1 MAAKKK
7 TATRKKTVTAVKSKS
22 KTASSTKRKAGASAA
37 VKKMATS
44 KGSAAKA
51 APLKK
56 TGPIKVGRK
65 AFTKSEFVSTIVDQT
80 GVARKEVSA
89 VLETVSKII
98 GAHIAKQG
106 PETFAWP
113 GLFKIIIVN
122 KPATK
127 ARKGTNPFTGEE
139 MMFKA
144 KPASRRV
151 KIRALKQLKAMAS

>member
-7 TATRKKTVTAVKSKS
+7 TATRKKTVSAVKGKSKS
-22 KTASSTKRKAGASAA
+22 ASSTKRKAGASAA
-37 VKKMATS
+37 VKRMAMS

-51 APLKK
+51 TLKK

-65 AFTKSEFVSTIVDQT
+65 PFTKSEFVSTIVEQT

>member
-7 TATRKKTVTAVKSKS
+7 IATRKKTATVKGKS
-22 KTASSTKRKAGASAA
+22 VGAKRKAGASAA
-37 VKKMATS
+37 VKSAPKRA
-44 KGSAAKA
+44 SAAKA
-51 APLKK
+51 TPVKK
-56 TGPIKVGRK
+56 SGPIKVGRK
-65 AFTKSEFVSTIVDQT
+65 PFTKSEFVAALVEQT
-80 GVARKEVSA
+80 GVARKEVA
-89 VLETVSKII
+89 TVLETISKVIH
-98 GAHIAKQG
+98 AHISKTG

-113 GLFKIIIVN
+113 GLFKIIIVK

>member
-7 TATRKKTVTAVKSKS
+7 IATRKKTATVKGKSASAGVKRKAAVKS
-22 KTASSTKRKAGASAA
+22 APKRA
-37 VKKMATS
+37 
-44 KGSAAKA
+44 SAAKA
-51 APLKK
+51 VKAAPAKK
-56 TGPIKVGRK
+56 SGPIKVGRK
-65 AFTKSEFVSTIVDQT
+65 PFTKSEFVAAIVEQT
-80 GVARKEVSA
+80 GVARKEVAA
-89 VLETVSKII
+89 VLETISKVINV
-98 GAHIAKQG
+98 HISKTG

-113 GLFKIIIVN
+113 GLFKIIIVK